1 MKTKKIKIKNKFKE
15 YPFSRKR
22 GGQDPNLALVVR
34 SQTQLGSRPEVS
46 NDIVLSPKLDD
57 IKKQLVQAFND
68 ASPDILRQKLL
79 EQMEKLSGKKLTV
92 KNHSDDHSEDQGK
105 NKTRKIIPIKTE
117 LSIFINK
124 LDNTII
130 FPDQILNINKYLQDL
145 INNSST
151 RTAYNAEIF
160 DDVQMNSLRT
170 TVNETQQGQ
179 SSVLFNGYLRRMVAH
194 VEKAIDEYVKTKKGK
209 GKVNDVILNEMI
221 DRATNSMQTARNNPS
236 EASKKYAAKFVN
248 DVAKMIAA
256 KINEINKI
264 NGGMEAKIQTPETSE
279 KSTKPTSPEITAASE
294 CVKTHMAKYE
304 ELQKSSIDLTMENLE
319 ASFTEVNKAFECLK
333 TLTNL
338 LRVGAKKSENRT
350 TEAKETSQGTAEAKE
365 DAEVNGTAEAKGILS
380 RSAQAKEDA
389 EAKGTLRKSVEA
401 RNPIEGNG
409 LPPVAESKSDDLPS
423 SGFSQK
429 KSRKRITEPVNL
441 SPEAKSESKS
451 SDPQSESKILSLMTF
466 NIYSKN
472 CNRFNEFKIPQEL
485 NINYL
490 LTQETNNAADKQ
502 TTFNDYPNAVFSG
515 EGSEQVAIY
524 TKEKISDDLVTTI
537 NIETE
542 QSLQG
547 PVTRNGIIITT
558 QNGIKIANLH
568 LEGGRFVDKQLLQNF
583 DKIFAHK
590 MKLLNEIIQNDPDII
605 AGDFNSAYHTEN
617 LKNYMDGQ
625 FAYFEKIKNENTP
638 EGVAQKTITKDE
650 KEMISKWNVVP
661 FTILKKKKYTYAIP
675 ENEKLY
681 TNGRG
686 KSIIDCIWYKK
697 DKLTMTNCKIIELLK
712 SNDVYETTQDGQ
724 IDCISDHNPVVAI
737 FTINELDLA
746 AQAKGSAQS
755 SLELKATHGLRS
767 ANKNPSDK
775 QSKAEA
781 KSKPTSILQ
790 SLTPS
795 TRPNVLTSHENTL
808 KKSAL
813 HLGSVTGFGLGGII

>member
-22 GGQDPNLALVVR
+22 GGQDPNLGALVVR

-79 EQMEKLSGKKLTV
+79 EQIEKLSGKKLTV

-304 ELQKSSIDLTMENLE
+304 ELQKSSTDLTMENLE

-389 EAKGTLRKSVEA
+389 EANGTAEAKGTSRKSVEA

-423 SGFSQK
+423 SGFLQK

-472 CNRFNEFKIPQEL
+472 CNRFNEFKIPQDL
-485 NINYL
+485 NIDYL
-490 LTQETNNAADKQ
+490 LTQETNNAADNE

-515 EGSEQVAIY
+515 KGSEQVAIY

-537 NIETE
+537 NIEPE
-542 QSLQG
+542 QILQG

-568 LEGGRFVDKQLLQNF
+568 LEGGRYVDKQLFQNF
-583 DKIFAHK
+583 NKIFAHK
-590 MKLLNEIIQNDPDII
+590 MKLLTEIIKNDPDII
-605 AGDFNSAYHTEN
+605 AGDFNSVYHTEN
-617 LKNYMDGQ
+617 LKKYMDGQ
-625 FAYFEKIKNENTP
+625 FVHFEKIKNENTP
-638 EGVAQKTITKDE
+638 EGETQKTLTDE
-650 KEMISKWNVVP
+650 EKGMISKWNVVP
-661 FTILKKKKYTYAIP
+661 FTILKKKYTYAKP
-675 ENEKLY
+675 TNQDLY

-686 KSIIDCIWYKK
+686 RSIIDCIWYKK
-697 DKLTMTNCKIIELLK
+697 DKLTLNSCNIIGLLTP
-712 SNDVYETTQDGQ
+712 NDVYDNREATSKN
-724 IDCISDHNPVVAI
+724 CISDHNPVVAT
-737 FTINELDLA
+737 FTIN
-746 AQAKGSAQS
+746 G
-755 SLELKATHGLRS
+755 
-767 ANKNPSDK
+767 PS
-775 QSKAEA
+775 
-781 KSKPTSILQ
+781 
-790 SLTPS
+790 
-795 TRPNVLTSHENTL
+795 
-808 KKSAL
+808 
-813 HLGSVTGFGLGGII
+813 GVTV